1 MSDFENSNTNY
12 QVPGILYNMIAK
24 KFRFHGYG
32 ALRFVYTKG
41 KTVRVKYLN
50 LKFHENPKKNQ
61 SRLAVVV
68 AKKVCKRAPDRN
80 RIRRRIYEI
89 MRIYLKQVQIP
100 QDMVITVFDERVGS
114 MPAEEL
120 NSLIKDLLNQSKIRA
135 KHIK

>member
-1 MSDFENSNTNY
+1 
-12 QVPGILYNMIAK
+12 MIAK

-50 LKFHENPKKNQ
+50 LKFHENTKKNQ

-80 RIRRRIYEI
+80 RIRRRLYEI
-89 MRIYLKQVQIP
+89 MRINLKEVSVP

-114 MPAEEL
+114 IPSEEL
-120 NSLIKDLLNQSKIRA
+120 NQLVKDLLNQSGIPKLEE
-135 KHIK
+135 